1 MGGEG
6 SMMHAIKSLK
16 ENRSL
21 LKKRKLQSKDD
32 VYGKKNV
39 TKLYLKKSTPRDIA
53 RIKKMMFIERE
64 KEKRR
69 VFYAAIATIL
79 IVFVLYLLLT

>member
-1 MGGEG
+1 MGFGFHGKIAEKFNK
-6 SMMHAIKSLK
+6 A
-16 ENRSL
+16 L
-21 LKKRKLQSKDD
+21 LKKRDLKSIDD
-32 VYGKKNV
+32 FYGRKNI
-39 TKLYLKKSTPRDIA
+39 TKLHFKKSTPKDVS

-69 VFYAAIATIL
+69 VFYAAIATFL